1 MVEREDFELMRQA
14 KKSKL
19 HHLYWVLYTCA
30 TVYAFIITMCYWL
43 LVHDP
48 GEWGEKIFGN
58 IFLCVQVVSTV
69 SVFYLSFFCFFNLI
83 YRFFFLF
90 FCEKD
95 LSNFLKMYV

>member
-19 HHLYWVLYTCA
+19 HYLYWIIYTCA

-48 GEWGEKIFGN
+48 GKWKPSLFR
-58 IFLCVQVVSTV
+58 
-69 SVFYLSFFCFFNLI
+69 YL
-83 YRFFFLF
+83 YR
-90 FCEKD
+90 ERV
-95 LSNFLKMYV
+95 LKACYNPSESRGTTKGSQN